1 MTAEKVLDSLTDED
15 LAALSAQGQ
24 PEAADCLMQRYKGYV
39 RSLSHARYL
48 IGGDTDDLIQ
58 EGMIGLMKAIRDYRP
73 DKGAA
78 FRTFATLC
86 IVRQQANAIET
97 AAGVHNEPLNQ
108 SVQLTDEEWERAFIY
123 MRSSPEDIVLGQE
136 ASDELRDR
144 ISHILSDFENQVLGL
159 YLQDRNYREIAR
171 ELGRTPKTVDNAIQR
186 IKKKVR
192 ACFET

>member
-1 MTAEKVLDSLTDED
+1 M
-15 LAALSAQGQ
+15 
-24 PEAADCLMQRYKGYV
+24 
-39 RSLSHARYL
+39 
-48 IGGDTDDLIQ
+48 
-58 EGMIGLMKAIRDYRP
+58 
-73 DKGAA
+73 
-78 FRTFATLC
+78 
-86 IVRQQANAIET
+86 
-97 AAGVHNEPLNQ
+97 HNEPLNQ